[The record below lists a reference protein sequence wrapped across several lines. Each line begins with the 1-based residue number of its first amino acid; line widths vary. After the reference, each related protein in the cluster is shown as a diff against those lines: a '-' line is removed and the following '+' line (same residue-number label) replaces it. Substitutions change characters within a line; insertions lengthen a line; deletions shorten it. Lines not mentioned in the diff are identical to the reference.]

1 MDLDPHIQAF
11 EILSDRVSNL
21 EEGLKHLLAQA
32 ERQEM
37 RAYGKLNHSLLGFR
51 VPIYRRA
58 PQDDYSMDPPR
69 RDFIAQSE
77 VTGLAIEFF
86 GVDLNFV
93 HRCDVGG
100 WHEDVGFSA
109 DLRKMVSS
117 RFAEEETCVLSA
129 EAGLVSA
136 HRLICMEEFERVLA
150 KRISGYP
157 FLSHCGLVRP
167 IRSDNDN
174 VAFLLTAEKPLPV
187 RSLILECLSLLH
199 DLRAPDVK
207 SIHIHD
213 CLPEE
218 VRLCRQMLIAQN
230 SCEGPKRDAAR
241 KCVEKWSKEAK
252 SLENHAFFE
261 GIIVF

>member
-21 EEGLKHLLAQA
+21 EEGMKHLLVQA
-32 ERQEM
+32 ELQEM
-37 RAYGKLNHSLLGFR
+37 RAYGKLNHSLLSFR

-69 RDFIAQSE
+69 RDFAAQSE
-77 VTGLAIEFF
+77 VTGLAIEFY

-136 HRLICMEEFERVLA
+136 HRLVCMEEFERVLA
-150 KRISGYP
+150 KRVPLYP
-157 FLSHCGLVRP
+157 FLSRCDIVRP

-174 VAFLLTAEKPLPV
+174 VAFILTAGKPLPA
-187 RSLILECLSLLH
+187 RELTCESLCLLH
-199 DLRAPDVK
+199 ELGAPDVK

-218 VRLCRQMLIAQN
+218 VRICRKMLIAHN
-230 SCEGPKRDAAR
+230 SCEGPERDAA
-241 KCVEKWSKEAK
+241 KKYVEKWSKEAK

-261 GIIVF
+261 GITVF